1 MTRTTKR
8 AFNRIPTQLAS
19 PVPASNVLLT
29 LAAAKRHTDASRWYP
44 MPIRAGHC
52 SECNVRI
59 PSGQLQRALSGKTIQ
74 CEHCHRVLY
83 VGRARAISR
92 GQSMLLRSIIE
103 HENGGGAASF
113 VLGDGPDQ
121 LYIF

>member
-1 MTRTTKR
+1 LKQKGEDKGMTRTTKR
-8 AFNRIPTQLAS
+8 AFDRISTQLAS

-29 LAAAKRHTDASRWYP
+29 LAAAKRHTDGLVDR

-74 CEHCHRVLY
+74 CEHCHHALY
-83 VGRARAISR
+83 VEEG
-92 GQSMLLRSIIE
+92 
-103 HENGGGAASF
+103 
-113 VLGDGPDQ
+113 
-121 LYIF
+121 

>member
-8 AFNRIPTQLAS
+8 ALDRMSAQLAS
-19 PVPASNVLLT
+19 PALASNVLLT
-29 LAAAKRHTDASRWYP
+29 RTAAKRNSDSQVDC

-59 PSGQLQRALSGKTIQ
+59 PSGQLQRALAGKTIQ

-83 VGRARAISR
+83 VEAG
-92 GQSMLLRSIIE
+92 
-103 HENGGGAASF
+103 
-113 VLGDGPDQ
+113 
-121 LYIF
+121 